1 MPRSDFSVKLGLSD
15 DQLVSCTSCGLCLP
29 HCPTYRVTGEEY
41 ASPRGRLALMSA
53 VNKSRLASQS
63 FVEHMELCVLCLG
76 CETACPAGVPFG
88 QLMEQ
93 TREAVAEAAGV
104 SIWRRLGL
112 RLLGRRRLLRFGF
125 VLLGLAQRLGLVRL
139 AQRCG
144 IARGVRL
151 PRIPLWQRS
160 LRRGAAAGAPA
171 DAGALP
177 SETVWLFT
185 GCVMDATMRH
195 IHQATRTVLEAAG
208 AKVVP
213 APSAASCCGA
223 LHRHSG
229 RVSQAKKLA
238 ARTVLAFTM
247 SAPGGTAPIL
257 VNSAGCGAA
266 LKDYA
271 ALLGTAEAVEFSARV
286 QDVHEWL
293 AGVQA
298 CASEQAVGLVP
309 SDQPAALVPSDQAEA
324 LVPSDQPAAPVPSDQ
339 PTPETRKP
347 KIAVLDPCHLR
358 HAQGAHLS
366 VREVLRPHAEIIEL
380 DDEGLCCGA
389 GGAYSLMH
397 PETAAQIGQRK
408 QQAILRSGAD
418 TVVVANPGC
427 LLHLEADLRAQ
438 GIRICHPLELL
449 AELLAEL
456 RHFGAGHPIM
466 KS

>member
-1 MPRSDFSVKLGLSD
+1 MPRSDFPIKLKLD
-15 DQLVSCTSCGLCLP
+15 EDLLVSCTSCGLCLP

-53 VNKSRLASQS
+53 VNKSQQASQS

-93 TREAVAEAAGV
+93 TREAVAETSRRNSGLGL
-104 SIWRRLGL
+104 WRRLGL

-151 PRIPLWQRS
+151 PGIPLWQRP
-160 LRRGAAAGAPA
+160 LRSRGGASSAAG
-171 DAGALP
+171 D
-177 SETVWLFT
+177 TVWLYT

-195 IHQATRTVLEAAG
+195 IHQATRAVLEAAG
-208 AKVVP
+208 AKVAFAP
-213 APSAASCCGA
+213 AAASCCGA

-229 RVSQAKKLA
+229 QVSQAKKLA
-238 ARTVLAFTM
+238 GRTMAAL
-247 SAPGGTAPIL
+247 GGTAPIL

-271 ALLGTAEAVEFSARV
+271 KLLGTPQAEAFSARV

-298 CASEQAVGLVP
+298 AAPKLAEPAEPAVPAVP
-309 SDQPAALVPSDQAEA
+309 DQPAVPAE
-324 LVPSDQPAAPVPSDQ
+324 PCQPI
-339 PTPETRKP
+339 PETRKP
-347 KIAVLDPCHLR
+347 KVAVLDPCHLR
-358 HAQGAHLS
+358 HAQGVHLS
-366 VREVLRPHAEIIEL
+366 VREVLRAHAEIIEL

-397 PETAAQIGQRK
+397 PKTAAEISQRK
-408 QQAILRSGAD
+408 QQAILRSGAEI
-418 TVVVANPGC
+418 VVAANPGC
-427 LLHLEADLRAQ
+427 LLHLEGDLRAR

-449 AELLAEL
+449 
-456 RHFGAGHPIM
+456 I
-466 KS
+466 